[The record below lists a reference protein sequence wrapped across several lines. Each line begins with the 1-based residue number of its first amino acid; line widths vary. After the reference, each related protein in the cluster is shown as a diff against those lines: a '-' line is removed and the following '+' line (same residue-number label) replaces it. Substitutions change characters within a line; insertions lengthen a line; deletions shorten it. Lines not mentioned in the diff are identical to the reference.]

1 MNIDKLQRTR
11 LNLRTKIKDWYNKGK
26 DTKDL
31 VLKYHEILRE
41 LKDYGI
47 NIEAKADYLQI
58 DKSVPIPTPKSILKS
73 APKSALKSAL
83 KSAPKSTQN
92 FSYILCLAW
101 SEEPKSTKPDQI
113 VKVQKY
119 FDELG
124 LQVLDEEIGKINNRT
139 EHVLKYEFKGS
150 EESFRLLKLCTQ
162 FVLDSFAKSEFEKF
176 NVAIF
181 GKKKKY

>member
-58 DKSVPIPTPKSILKS
+58 DNLDNSSPKSTPKSSLKTS
-73 APKSALKSAL
+73 PKSTPKSSL
-83 KSAPKSTQN
+83 KSTQN

-113 VKVQKY
+113 IKVQKY

-181 GKKKKY
+181 GKKKNY

>member
-1 MNIDKLQRTR
+1 MNIDKLQQDR
-11 LNLRTKIKDWYNKGK
+11 LNLRARIKEWYDKGK
-26 DTKDL
+26 DIKEL
-31 VLKYHEILRE
+31 VLKYHEIVRELRE
-41 LKDYGI
+41 LGV
-47 NIEAKADYLQI
+47 NVEVRADYLRL
-58 DKSVPIPTPKSILKS
+58 DNSPSKSTSTP
-73 APKSALKSAL
+73 APKSTQSTA
-83 KSAPKSTQN
+83 TQN

-101 SEEPKSTKPDQI
+101 SEESKSTKPDQI

-181 GKKKKY
+181 GKKKNY